1 MSKNSASVSDT
12 PKTLA
17 PAASDAKTL
26 APAASDAKVL
36 ASAATAAASCKKR
49 SHDSI
54 NEQQQQQ
61 QQQRAKD
68 CGFAAYKCGDQVT
81 CYIPEDKLHLKGS
94 ISWISPHNPD
104 IVGVLTDCPSI
115 YASGNGMFTAAK
127 KCIAVSVANNQVM
140 PIVSS
145 TTSGSSVESPSFPS
159 SISGGPPPPCTST
172 LLAPNSYYSYHHAP
186 RYYHPYPHL
195 QMPMPSYYDC
205 YGASNSSQHQPT
217 TETAKAPPPP
227 PPPLYL
233 HQRHALWGYPPSG
246 YHASSGSFCQ
256 WIPDSLFSNHLR
268 HTNNNNNMQ
277 PPPPPP
283 PPTACHYQHTTT
295 TTTTTRMTTTTTS
308 DQPPSFSEA
317 SPSKKTK
324 KCNSDTH
331 YEEEKEED
339 DFVIDLHVDED
350 EIRKMNELIEAN
362 QSFEFLDDEDKGAH
376 QSKDYNN
383 SQGNGESQ
391 AEDLFTFFRKSYF
404 DTSSSPPS
412 QTADCLSATTDKEA
426 ADGVKKEA
434 CSRTSSSS
442 SCCSSDYG
450 WNVVP

>member
-26 APAASDAKVL
+26 ASSAANAKVL

-283 PPTACHYQHTTT
+283 PTACHYQHTTT

-383 SQGNGESQ
+383 SQGSGESP

-434 CSRTSSSS
+434 CGRTSSSS